1 MTDAPVIIKR
11 TLKTKDATDFPLSE
25 KDIPLTKNADVNE
38 LRQKAWQ
45 TYQSI
50 PFPTTAEEA
59 WRRTDLSSLDKGSYQ
74 YDLDGK
80 NLLPIDKRLLHPLA
94 SDVEDG
100 QVILQPGHID
110 ASLADIYIR
119 QGVVFCTLE
128 QAIELHAEL
137 IQDKLGSI
145 VPATDGK
152 FAALNTAMA
161 KEGVFLYVPRGVCI
175 DHPLHS
181 IFWASGEKSIHFSR
195 MLVWLEEG
203 ADVTLVNEYA
213 SSEENSEDFLHCG
226 VIEVFAG
233 EEARLKFVELQS
245 WGPQVTN
252 IMHQRISAQTNAK
265 VDIIVGAMG
274 SLTTKDFTDYN
285 LAGRGSTIRA
295 SGFYFA
301 DHDQHFD
308 HDTQQ
313 NHLVPDTTSDLLY
326 KGAVTGN
333 SRSVWQ
339 GMIYVAPGAAKTDG
353 YQANRNLVLSST
365 ARADSIPGLEILA
378 DDVRCTHGATV
389 GKVDPEQIYYLQ
401 ARGLS
406 YIEAKRLI
414 VEGFFEP
421 IMERIPFEGVKE
433 RFRQEIQNK
442 MDTIKA

>member
-1 MTDAPVIIKR
+1 LTEKNIPAI
-11 TLKTKDATDFPLSE
+11 E
-25 KDIPLTKNADVNE
+25 KD
-38 LRQKAWQ
+38 
-45 TYQSI
+45 
-50 PFPTTAEEA
+50 
-59 WRRTDLSSLDKGSYQ
+59 
-74 YDLDGK
+74 
-80 NLLPIDKRLLHPLA
+80 LLHPLA

-100 QVILQPGHID
+100 QVIIQPGHVD
-110 ASLADIYIR
+110 ASLADMYIR
-119 QGVVFCTLE
+119 QGVVFCTLD
-128 QAIELHAEL
+128 QAIQLHPELL
-137 IQDKLGSI
+137 QDKLGSI
-145 VPATDGK
+145 VPASDGK
-152 FAALNTAMA
+152 FAALNTALA
-161 KEGVFLYVPRGVCI
+161 HDGVFLYVPRGVCI
-175 DHPLHS
+175 DHPLHT
-181 IFWASGEKSIHFSR
+181 IFWAGGDKTAHFSR
-195 MLVWLEEG
+195 LLIWLEEG

-213 SSEENSEDFLHCG
+213 SSETKSEDFLHSG

-245 WGPQVTN
+245 WGPKVTN
-252 IMHQRISAQTNAK
+252 IMHQRIIAQTNAK
-265 VDIIVGAMG
+265 VEIIIGAVG
-274 SLTTKDFTDYN
+274 SLTTKDFTDFN
-285 LAGRGSTIRA
+285 LAGRGSTIKA

-301 DHDQHFD
+301 DHEQHFD

-326 KGAVTGN
+326 KGAVTGK

-401 ARGLS
+401 ARGLP

-433 RFRQEIQNK
+433 RFRHEIQNK